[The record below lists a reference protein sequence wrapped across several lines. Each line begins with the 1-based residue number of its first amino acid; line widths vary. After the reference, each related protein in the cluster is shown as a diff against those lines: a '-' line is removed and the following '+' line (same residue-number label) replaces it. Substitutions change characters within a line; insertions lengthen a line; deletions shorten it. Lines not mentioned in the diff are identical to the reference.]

1 MATNQGVVGSIPA
14 SRTKRQASE
23 LQGSEAFSFPGFDEP
38 WPDQSSICVKIGL
51 MSKAFTKESDGDD
64 DDDVGALPPL
74 PVGGKNYITPQGYQR
89 IKDELLDLIDN
100 ERPKI
105 VEIVHWAASNG
116 DRSEN
121 GDYLYGKKR
130 LREIDRRIRFLT
142 RRLDL
147 AEVVDPARQI
157 NADQVFFGAT
167 VTIADEQGN
176 EQTYQIVGVDETD
189 FSRNRISWISP
200 LARALLKAR
209 EGDLVR
215 FQSPAGWR
223 EVEVLSIEYKAI
235 DDEPSSC

>member
-1 MATNQGVVGSIPA
+1 MN
-14 SRTKRQASE
+14 
-23 LQGSEAFSFPGFDEP
+23 
-38 WPDQSSICVKIGL
+38 
-51 MSKAFTKESDGDD
+51 KAFVRENESDDEEELE
-64 DDDVGALPPL
+64 ASLQLPQ
-74 PVGGKNYITPQGYQR
+74 GTKNYITPGGHAR
-89 IKDELLDLIDN
+89 IKDEIDFLLRD
-100 ERPKI
+100 ERPRM
-105 VEIVHWAASNG
+105 VEVVQWAASNG

-147 AEVVDPARQI
+147 AEVVDPARQV